1 MKLPVIAGKN
11 IILVVCN
18 RLSKMIYFITTIEE
32 TLAEELTRLFRDNI
46 WKLHKLPESI
56 VLDKEL
62 QFVAEMI
69 NRMLGIETRL
79 FIVYHLQIDKQTE
92 RMNQELKQYLRFFM
106 DHRQKDWLEQLTL
119 AEFTVNNKIHLTTK
133 VSPFIANYGRE
144 IKIGVDLRKKEKIER
159 ATEFA
164 EKMRKM

>member
-79 FIVYHLQIDKQTE
+79 FIVYHLQIDK
-92 RMNQELKQYLRFFM
+92 
-106 DHRQKDWLEQLTL
+106 
-119 AEFTVNNKIHLTTK
+119 
-133 VSPFIANYGRE
+133 
-144 IKIGVDLRKKEKIER
+144 
-159 ATEFA
+159 
-164 EKMRKM
+164 